1 MTGDGGAWLRE
12 QCIIL
17 ARMDHTSVFEWL
29 ALPLE
34 ELGAWIEAH
43 NTLEH
48 KLREGKENGR

>member
-12 QCIIL
+12 PCIIL
-17 ARMDHTSVFEWL
+17 TRTDHTSVFEWL

-43 NTLEH
+43 NAVENR
-48 KLREGKENGR
+48 LRGEKGNGR

>member
-48 KLREGKENGR
+48 KLREGRENGR